1 MLDSL
6 SGLTAQVRSN
16 GEALD
21 CREAGTLDETRD
33 EELLRA
39 ATNRRIK
46 RVARGGRAEEA
57 LS

>member
-1 MLDSL
+1 M
-6 SGLTAQVRSN
+6 
-16 GEALD
+16 D

-46 RVARGGRAEEA
+46 RVARGGRAEEE
-57 LS
+57 LSYKGTERFAKGDS